1 MGRSSELDG
10 LTTLPELLM
19 QSIQKNGDREALR
32 QYDRATGK
40 WESWTYKE
48 LGEHVLAWR
57 RAFAAMGLKPGERIA
72 ILMPNGRDHVCADQA
87 ALANGL
93 IPVPLHA
100 IDTPGASA
108 FITID
113 SQAATLVTNKLT
125 RWQQIRATGVGT
137 AVAVGR
143 LGAMSGPLLAG
154 KMLALGTGRVGVMAA
169 SAPGILLAGLAVFIL
184 MSRKSQMPIP
194 ASGA

>member
-113 SQAATLVTNKLT
+113 SQAATLVTPQASRYPTLRT
-125 RWQQIRATGVGT
+125 SSLPIREKPKTSLKDVFT
-137 AVAVGR
+137 SAVLSRSFWKGLPGQKISLPVR
-143 LGAMSGPLLAG
+143 L
-154 KMLALGTGRVGVMAA
+154 KMT
-169 SAPGILLAGLAVFIL
+169 
-184 MSRKSQMPIP
+184 
-194 ASGA
+194 